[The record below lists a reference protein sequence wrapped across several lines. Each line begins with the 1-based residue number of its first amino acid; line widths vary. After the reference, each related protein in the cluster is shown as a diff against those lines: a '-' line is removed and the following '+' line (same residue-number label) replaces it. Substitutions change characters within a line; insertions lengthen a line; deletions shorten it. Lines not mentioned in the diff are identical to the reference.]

1 MNYPWLRTLR
11 RAALAL
17 LGVVILILGLT
28 WIFLPRWVQGSG
40 VQLASEALGRQVQ
53 IQQVHFQPW
62 RLGLTLEGM
71 SIAGAPGETKP
82 LLAVDKIDA
91 AVSLRSLLHL
101 APVLSTLS
109 VDRPVLRLARTGE
122 GRFDVDDLIERFSK
136 PKPKDEAKSEPPAF
150 ALYNIRVRGGEVH
163 FDDQPVRHE
172 HVLSELQFD
181 LPFISSFD
189 ADEKVEV
196 QPAWGG
202 KLGGVAFGGKGE
214 ALPFAEPPE
223 ASLDLHVDALD
234 LAPYLGYIPKS
245 LPAQLTQGVVNL
257 KLKLR
262 FAKGAVA
269 LSGDVGLSRFELQT
283 PSGQPLA
290 GWQNLAIGLKD
301 VQPLRRQVV
310 LGQLRWD
317 GLKLALSPEALAAAE
332 SKPAPN
338 QVEAKGAK
346 DAKNVKGARD
356 AKDAKSDAAAW
367 RFGMDGFTLDGAE
380 VAWDVSAARRQ
391 IKAEA
396 VQMKI
401 GALQWPLA
409 GRTPLSYALQLQGA
423 TLKGEGAL
431 SPEQLQLGLGW
442 QGLDLST
449 IAAWMP
455 PSVPYKFK
463 GQAEGQ
469 AQLTVA
475 DPLKPEAADRA
486 ELKLEGVS
494 LARLALANARGEALL
509 DLDSFKLDQAAI
521 QAGPQR
527 VTLGQI
533 TLSKPVV
540 QLVRDHQGHWRHDGP
555 GAPAAPAASPAA
567 PAPSGKPWTLELAGL
582 SLDHGGVRLRD
593 ASYGAGSPED
603 TLTVDA
609 DAIQLQLGRLSW
621 PADARQVPASL
632 SFTLGAPQ
640 ARANQRGTLQWKGQ
654 FGLAPLAASGQ
665 LRLAGLPL
673 QWLDEALD
681 PKFGLRLRRADVG
694 WKGSFA
700 VQQQSAGWQARAD
713 GDLQLADLRLSQLAI
728 EDGKRAAGPS
738 LLSWQTLNLDGIKLA
753 VVPGKAPDLAI
764 KQVRLDDFF
773 ASLLIDE
780 QGKLNLRQL
789 GAAPAPGAVASA
801 PAAAAAVPVA
811 AASAPAIAASGPA
824 MRVSV
829 GSTLL
834 SKGRVD
840 FTDHFVRPNYNAQ
853 LSALEG
859 SLGAFAADKPATAT
873 LQLQGKVAG
882 TGLLDVH
889 GQINPSVSPPEM
901 DITASATDIE
911 LAPLSPYSG
920 KYAGYEIERG
930 KLSSKVH
937 YKIEPGGALQAE
949 NQLILNQLTFGGAVD
964 SPDATKLPVR
974 LAVALLKDRNGV
986 IEINLPISGSVNDPQ
1001 FSIGGLVWKAII
1013 NLIGKALTSPF
1024 SLFSGSGQVD
1034 MSQVAFAPGSGE
1046 IADAAQIE
1054 QIAKLMTER
1063 PAVTLSITGWAD
1075 LERER
1080 AALQQRSLDDA
1091 IVAERRR
1098 ELRRQQATAD
1108 KEVQVGQIS
1117 DADRDRLLKTVYS
1130 AAKLPKKPR
1139 NLIGLEKDL
1148 PPGEM
1153 KALLLPSYTVDAQ
1166 RIHDLA
1172 LARSVVVRD
1181 ALIAKGVPNARIF
1194 LAAPKEGGELPE
1206 DWKPKADLKLGVD

>member
-11 RAALAL
+11 RAALVL
-17 LGVVILILGLT
+17 LGLVILILALT

-40 VQLASEALGRQVQ
+40 ARLASEALGRQVQ

-62 RLGLTLEGM
+62 RLGLVLEGV
-71 SIAGAPGETKP
+71 SIAGAPGQAKP
-82 LLAVDKIDA
+82 LFAVDKVDA
-91 AVSLRSLLHL
+91 AVSLRSILHL
-101 APVLSTLS
+101 APVLSSLS

-122 GRFDVDDLIERFSK
+122 GHFDIDDLIERFSK
-136 PKPKDEAKSEPPAF
+136 PKPKDAAKSEPPEF
-150 ALYNIRVRGGEVH
+150 ALYNIRVRGGEVR
-163 FDDQPVRHE
+163 FDDQPVRRE

-234 LAPYLGYIPKS
+234 LAPYLGYVPKS

-262 FAKGAVA
+262 FAKSAAA
-269 LSGDVGLSRFELQT
+269 LSGDVGLSKFELQT
-283 PSGQPLA
+283 PAGKPLA
-290 GWQNLAIGLKD
+290 AWQNLAIGLKD
-301 VQPLRRQVV
+301 VQPLHRQVLLSQV
-310 LGQLRWD
+310 RWD
-317 GLKLALSPEALAAAE
+317 GLKLALSPEALPAAE
-332 SKPAPN
+332 SKPAPKK
-338 QVEAKGAK
+338 EEAK
-346 DAKNVKGARD
+346 DAKPEAG
-356 AKDAKSDAAAW
+356 AW
-367 RFGMDGFTLDGAE
+367 RFGMDSFTLDGAE
-380 VAWDVSAARRQ
+380 IAWSEAAARRQ
-391 IKAEA
+391 LKAEA

-401 GALQWPLA
+401 GAVQWPLA
-409 GRTPLSYALQLQGA
+409 GRTPLSYGLQLQGA
-423 TLKGEGAL
+423 ALKGEGSL
-431 SPEQLQLGLGW
+431 SKDQLQLGLGW
-442 QGLDLST
+442 QALDLSAF
-449 IAAWMP
+449 AAWMP
-455 PSVPYKFK
+455 PSVPYKLK
-463 GQAEGQ
+463 GKAEGQ
-469 AQLTVA
+469 AVLVVA
-475 DPLKPEAADRA
+475 DPLKAEAADRV
-486 ELKLEGVS
+486 ELKLDGFS
-494 LARLALANARGEALL
+494 LANLAVANARGEALL
-509 DLDSFKLDQAAI
+509 DLAALKLDQAAV
-521 QAGPQR
+521 QLGAQR
-527 VTLGQI
+527 VTLGQ
-533 TLSKPVV
+533 LSVSKPVV
-540 QLVRDHQGHWRHDGP
+540 QLVRGHDGRWRHDVPAG
-555 GAPAAPAASPAA
+555 PAAPATSVPA
-567 PAPSGKPWTLELAGL
+567 GKPWTLELAGL
-582 SLDHGGVRLRD
+582 NLDHGGVKLRD
-593 ASYGAGSPED
+593 ASYGDGSAED

-609 DAIQLQLGRLSW
+609 DAIQLQLGKLSW
-621 PADARQVPASL
+621 PADARPVPASL
-632 SFTLGAPQ
+632 SLTLGAPQ

-673 QWLDEALD
+673 QWLDDALD
-681 PKFGLRLRRADVG
+681 PKLGLRLRRADLG

-700 VQQQSAGWQARAD
+700 VQQQPAGWQARAD

-728 EDGKRAAGPS
+728 EDGKRVAGPS
-738 LLSWQTLNLDGIKLA
+738 LLSWQTLNLDGMKLA
-753 VVPGKAPDLAI
+753 VVPGKAPEMAI
-764 KQVRLDDFF
+764 KQLRLDDFF

-780 QGKLNLRQL
+780 KGKLNLQQL
-789 GAAPAPGAVASA
+789 GGAPAPVGAASAPVTVAAAPAPAN
-801 PAAAAAVPVA
+801 
-811 AASAPAIAASGPA
+811 AASGPA

-840 FTDHFVRPNYNAQ
+840 FTDHFVRPNYSAQ

-859 SLGAFAADKPATAT
+859 SLGAFAADKPATAA
-873 LQLQGKVAG
+873 LQLRGKVAG
-882 TGLLDVH
+882 TGLLDVQ

-937 YKIEPGGALQAE
+937 YKIESGGALQAE
-949 NQLILNQLTFGGAVD
+949 NQLILNQLTFGNAID

-1034 MSQVAFAPGSGE
+1034 MSQVAFAPGSGDV
-1046 IADAAQIE
+1046 ADPAQIE
-1054 QIAKLMTER
+1054 QIAKLMNER

-1080 AALQQRSLDDA
+1080 AALQQRSLDEA

-1108 KEVQVGQIS
+1108 KEMQVVQIS
-1117 DADRDRLLKTVYS
+1117 DADRDRLLKSVYS
-1130 AAKLPKKPR
+1130 AAKLDKKPR

-1148 PPGEM
+1148 PPAEM
-1153 KALLLPSYTVDAQ
+1153 KALLLPSYTVNAQ

-1194 LAAPKEGGELPE
+1194 LAAPKEGGELPQ